1 MSNIPSNLKYTAT
14 HEWIKEENGIVTV
27 GLTDFAQSELGDI
40 VFVEILPETG
50 DPVTAK
56 ASFANVESVK
66 AVSDVYS
73 PVSGTV
79 AEINAALADN
89 PSLLNLDP
97 YENWLIKVS
106 NVTGYDDLL
115 DAAAYEAACAKEGA

>member
-79 AEINAALADN
+79 AEINSALADN